1 MYILQLDFTP
11 FRLPGIEQSL
21 LVLGQLCNASGSVRF
36 HGFPTLGNA
45 PPLEAGKKH
54 GPRLSILAQPV
65 VYKEMI
71 FIQRHQS
78 AGFTWIMICLIFGNF
93 ASISS

>member
-1 MYILQLDFTP
+1 MRPEAYGFTVFQP
-11 FRLPGIEQSL
+11 SETR
-21 LVLGQLCNASGSVRF
+21 
-36 HGFPTLGNA
+36 